1 MYKLPWYQVTFGH
14 LQAVNHRHPIY
25 IAKISQKYRV
35 GGLGHIFDIYLSV
48 IDFFVYMGSRRL
60 VLDTVKVWTHW
71 DVFLTYLDVKIE
83 T

>member
-35 GGLGHIFDIYLSV
+35 GGLGHIFDICLYIVDFVVYLA
-48 IDFFVYMGSRRL
+48 SRGL
-60 VLDTVKVWTHW
+60 FLDTLKCWTHC
-71 DVFLTYLDVKIE
+71 DVFLTYLDVRIE